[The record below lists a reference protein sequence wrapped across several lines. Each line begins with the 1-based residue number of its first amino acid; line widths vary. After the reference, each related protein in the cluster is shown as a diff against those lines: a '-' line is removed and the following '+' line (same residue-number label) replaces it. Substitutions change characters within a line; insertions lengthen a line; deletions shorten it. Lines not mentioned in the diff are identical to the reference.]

1 MSLNDNLPMTID
13 IHSIAVFL
21 LKRKS
26 SEWLAHC
33 SFPRKEKHVMKKP
46 ISLQLAAFFSGGS
59 DGICRRVWYSSFAT
73 SFPPRLL
80 YA

>member
-21 LKRKS
+21 LK
-26 SEWLAHC
+26 
-33 SFPRKEKHVMKKP
+33 RKEKHVMKKP